1 VECFNAECS
10 QRFLRSNG
18 LLASFSYF
26 GLASPLLSLASISLL
41 IATDCASLH
50 HCIIA
55 CIASKKHPHR
65 HRDHHTETIK
75 NAALATFVYPL
86 SNTEGR
92 DIAYI
97 ETQDTS
103 FSAESSNYLH
113 ITEILR
119 KNSHHIICIHHGQT
133 IPRYSGVAKSIS
145 KD

>member
-1 VECFNAECS
+1 MRSVRRDFYV
-10 QRFLRSNG
+10 QTVFLPRSHTSV
-18 LLASFSYF
+18 LH
-26 GLASPLLSLASISLL
+26 PLSSLL
-41 IATDCASLH
+41 PRSPCSLPLIAH